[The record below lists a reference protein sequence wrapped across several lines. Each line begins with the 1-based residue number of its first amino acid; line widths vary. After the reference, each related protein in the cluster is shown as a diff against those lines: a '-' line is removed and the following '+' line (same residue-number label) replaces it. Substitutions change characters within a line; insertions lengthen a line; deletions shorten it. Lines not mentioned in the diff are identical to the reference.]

1 MKIALNATSLNDRPS
16 GAKQRFVG
24 IYGELVAR
32 LTDAE
37 FVIYEP
43 ADCRVG
49 SWFGDASNVSVRRTP
64 VPSEGR
70 LQKMLQGARY
80 WSAALSRERFDI
92 VESLTLPM
100 LKAPTGRMLLT
111 IHDVRMLH
119 RKYGGAWQ
127 ALYRYIL
134 RSSLDAADH
143 VIAVSETMKKEILAF
158 HPGKPISVVYNGLD
172 ASMFD
177 QIPSDA
183 LSLVSKRLALPQ
195 EFVLAVGHFEKRKN
209 HLRLVDA
216 MARLRQRGSS
226 CPLVIVGNDSGEK
239 RALESRIG
247 LTRSGDHVHLLSGL
261 SDHDVRCVY
270 KLCSLFVFPSLY
282 EGFGIPILE
291 AMAADRPMA
300 LSDIP
305 VFREITQDQ
314 GIFFDP
320 DDVEAMAMAI
330 ERALGS
336 SSARA
341 RMLEHGRN
349 RVQDFAFQALAGQVE
364 LLYRTLASN

>member
-24 IYGELVAR
+24 IYGELVKR
-32 LTDAE
+32 LPDAE

-43 ADCRVG
+43 ADCGVG

-70 LQKMLQGARY
+70 LRKMLQGARY
-80 WSAALSRERFDI
+80 WSAALSRERFDV

-111 IHDVRMLH
+111 IHDIRMLH
-119 RKYGGAWQ
+119 RKYAGPWQ
-127 ALYRYIL
+127 APYRHIL

-143 VIAVSETMKKEILAF
+143 VMAVSEAMKKEILDF
-158 HPGKPISVVYNGLD
+158 YPGKPISVVYNGLD
-172 ASMFD
+172 ASRFD

-183 LSLVSKRLALPQ
+183 LALVRKRLALPQ
-195 EFVLAVGHFEKRKN
+195 EFVLTVGHFERRKN

-216 MARLRQRGSS
+216 MARLRQRGGS
-226 CPLVIVGNDSGEK
+226 CPLLIVGNDSGEK
-239 RALESRIG
+239 RAVENRIRA
-247 LTRSGDHVHLLSGL
+247 TRSSDHVRLLSGL
-261 SDHDVRCVY
+261 SDHEVRCMY

-314 GIFFDP
+314 GFFFDP
-320 DDVEAMAMAI
+320 DDVEAMAVAI

-336 SSARA
+336 SSESV
-341 RMLEHGRN
+341 RMLEHGRK
-349 RVQDFAFQALAGQVE
+349 RLQDFAFQALAGQVE
-364 LLYRTLASN
+364 RLYRTLAPN